1 MVTILITNDDGINAP
16 GIKALADAMS
26 KIGDIYVVAPDRQ
39 RSAVGMSI
47 TLEHPL
53 RVERLG
59 DKNFSVNGMP
69 VDCVNLAVHE
79 LMGKPPD
86 LIVSGINDGR
96 NIGYDIYC
104 SGTVGAAM
112 SGTMFGIPSIAVSI
126 AIDEKKESKV
136 WYETAAQM
144 AVKISRIVIEKGLQ
158 KGKLLNINVP
168 NLPMSEIKG
177 IEITRHCSATYDIEI
192 HNRKDPKGR
201 EYFWVGGF
209 FQVVGDHSKTD
220 MEALSHNKVSVTP
233 LHLDLNDYGMMQ
245 EMSDWFSDI

>member
-79 LMGKPPD
+79 LMARPPD